1 MLNIAAL
8 RQQQIPLA
16 AEPRSPVPFHILMK
30 PIGPACNLACRYCYY
45 PQDET
50 PVNKMD
56 DARLEQFIR
65 RYIAAQPAG
74 AREINF
80 VWQGGEPLLAGLS
93 FYKKALALQ
102 ARYAPDGVTISN
114 SLQTNGT
121 LINDPWCRLFRE
133 HGFIIGLSL
142 EGNEA
147 LQDYHRPDKRGRST
161 WSAALRGIDLL
172 HQHQVDFNLLVVV
185 HNEMAAHAA
194 AIYDR
199 LVSLG
204 ARYLQ
209 FQPLMSEGAALRE
222 GYQLS
227 ADNWGRFMVGI
238 WRQWRK
244 RCDRGRVFVINIE
257 QAWAQYF
264 THTSGSCVHSARCGS
279 NLVMEPDGQL
289 YACDHLINAEHR
301 LGRLDEQT
309 LAAAVDASVQL
320 PFGQQKSL
328 RRECQT
334 CSVKMVCQGG
344 CPAHLNA
351 AGNNRL
357 CGGYYRFFSDILAP
371 VRPLFPRPE
380 WPEGLAGRVC
390 WDCAYCVAPYPD
402 DIPL

>member
-1 MLNIAAL
+1 G
-8 RQQQIPLA
+8 
-16 AEPRSPVPFHILMK
+16 F
-30 PIGPACNLACRYCYY
+30 
-45 PQDET
+45 
-50 PVNKMD
+50 
-56 DARLEQFIR
+56 
-65 RYIAAQPAG
+65 
-74 AREINF
+74 
-80 VWQGGEPLLAGLS
+80 
-93 FYKKALALQ
+93 
-102 ARYAPDGVTISN
+102 RYAI
-114 SLQTNGT
+114 
-121 LINDPWCRLFRE
+121 
-133 HGFIIGLSL
+133 
-142 EGNEA
+142 
-147 LQDYHRPDKRGRST
+147 
-161 WSAALRGIDLL
+161 
-172 HQHQVDFNLLVVV
+172 VDDHLLVVV

-264 THTSGSCVHSARCGS
+264 THTSGS

-371 VRPLFPRPE
+371 LRPFSRDLN
-380 WPEGLAGRVC
+380 GLKAWRAAFVGT
-390 WDCAYCVAPYPD
+390 AHTA
-402 DIPL
+402 

>member
-74 AREINF
+74 AQINC
-80 VWQGGEPLLAGLS
+80 LAGRAAAGRPELLQ
-93 FYKKALALQ
+93 KALALQ

-121 LINDPWCRLFRE
+121 LINDAWCRLFRE

-371 VRPLFPRPE
+371 VRPFSRDLN
-380 WPEGLAGRVC
+380 GLKAWRAAFVGT
-390 WDCAYCVAPYPD
+390 AHTA
-402 DIPL
+402 

>member
-50 PVNKMD
+50 PVNKME

-121 LINDPWCRLFRE
+121 LINDAWCRLFRE

-264 THTSGSCVHSARCGS
+264 THTSGS

-371 VRPLFPRPE
+371 LRPFSRDLN
-380 WPEGLAGRVC
+380 GLKAWRAAFVGT
-390 WDCAYCVAPYPD
+390 AHTA
-402 DIPL
+402 

>member
-121 LINDPWCRLFRE
+121 LINDAWCRLFRE
-133 HGFIIGLSL
+133 HGFIIWLSL

-257 QAWAQYF
+257 QA
-264 THTSGSCVHSARCGS
+264 
-279 NLVMEPDGQL
+279 
-289 YACDHLINAEHR
+289 
-301 LGRLDEQT
+301 
-309 LAAAVDASVQL
+309 
-320 PFGQQKSL
+320 
-328 RRECQT
+328 
-334 CSVKMVCQGG
+334 
-344 CPAHLNA
+344 
-351 AGNNRL
+351 
-357 CGGYYRFFSDILAP
+357 
-371 VRPLFPRPE
+371 
-380 WPEGLAGRVC
+380 
-390 WDCAYCVAPYPD
+390 
-402 DIPL
+402 

>member
-74 AREINF
+74 ARKSTLSGRGRAAAGRPE
-80 VWQGGEPLLAGLS
+80 LLQKSARPAG
-93 FYKKALALQ
+93 ALC
-102 ARYAPDGVTISN
+102 PDGVTISN

-121 LINDPWCRLFRE
+121 LINDAWCRLFRE

-244 RCDRGRVFVINIE
+244 RCDRGGCSLSI
-257 QAWAQYF
+257 
-264 THTSGSCVHSARCGS
+264 S
-279 NLVMEPDGQL
+279 NRRGRSIS
-289 YACDHLINAEHR
+289 LIP
-301 LGRLDEQT
+301 
-309 LAAAVDASVQL
+309 AAAA
-320 PFGQQKSL
+320 
-328 RRECQT
+328 CT
-334 CSVKMVCQGG
+334 A
-344 CPAHLNA
+344 PAA
-351 AGNNRL
+351 A
-357 CGGYYRFFSDILAP
+357 AT
-371 VRPLFPRPE
+371 
-380 WPEGLAGRVC
+380 W
-390 WDCAYCVAPYPD
+390 
-402 DIPL
+402 

>member
-1 MLNIAAL
+1 M
-8 RQQQIPLA
+8 
-16 AEPRSPVPFHILMK
+16 
-30 PIGPACNLACRYCYY
+30 
-45 PQDET
+45 
-50 PVNKMD
+50 
-56 DARLEQFIR
+56 
-65 RYIAAQPAG
+65 
-74 AREINF
+74 
-80 VWQGGEPLLAGLS
+80 
-93 FYKKALALQ
+93 
-102 ARYAPDGVTISN
+102 
-114 SLQTNGT
+114 
-121 LINDPWCRLFRE
+121 
-133 HGFIIGLSL
+133 SL
-142 EGNEA
+142 EGSEA
-147 LQDYHRPDKRGRST
+147 LQDQHRPDKRGRAS
-161 WSAALRGIDLL
+161 WPAALRGIGFL

-301 LGRLDEQT
+301 LGRLDEQP

-371 VRPLFPRPE
+371 LRPFSRDLN
-380 WPEGLAGRVC
+380 GLKAWRAAFVGT
-390 WDCAYCVAPYPD
+390 AHTA
-402 DIPL
+402 

>member
-121 LINDPWCRLFRE
+121 LINDAWCRLFRE

-264 THTSGSCVHSARCGS
+264 THTSGS

-371 VRPLFPRPE
+371 LRPFSRDLN
-380 WPEGLAGRVC
+380 GLKAWRAAFVGT
-390 WDCAYCVAPYPD
+390 AHTA
-402 DIPL
+402 

>member
-1 MLNIAAL
+1 
-8 RQQQIPLA
+8 
-16 AEPRSPVPFHILMK
+16 
-30 PIGPACNLACRYCYY
+30 
-45 PQDET
+45 
-50 PVNKMD
+50 
-56 DARLEQFIR
+56 FIR

-102 ARYAPDGVTISN
+102 VRYAPDGVTISN
-114 SLQTNGT
+114 SMQTNGT

-371 VRPLFPRPE
+371 VRPFSRDLN
-380 WPEGLAGRVC
+380 GLKAWRAAFFGT
-390 WDCAYCVAPYPD
+390 AHTA
-402 DIPL
+402 

>member
-1 MLNIAAL
+1 MLNIATL

-16 AEPRSPVPFHILMK
+16 IEPRSPVPFHILMK

-50 PVNKMD
+50 PVKKMD
-56 DARLEQFIR
+56 EARLEQFIR

-102 ARYAPDGVTISN
+102 QRYAPEGVTISN

-121 LINDPWCRLFRE
+121 LINDAWCRVFRE
-133 HGFIIGLSL
+133 HRFVIGVSL
-142 EGNEA
+142 EGSEA
-147 LQDYHRPDKRGRST
+147 LQNHHRPNKRGQAT
-161 WSAALRGIDLL
+161 WPAALRGIALL
-172 HQHQVDFNLLVVV
+172 HQHQVEFNLLIVV

-199 LVSLG
+199 VVSLG

-227 ADNWGRFMVGI
+227 ADSWGRFMVGI
-238 WRQWRK
+238 WRQWQK
-244 RCDRGRVFVINIE
+244 RCDMGRVFVINIE

-264 THTSGSCVHSARCGS
+264 THTSSSCVHSARCGT

-320 PFGQQKSL
+320 SFGQQKSL
-328 RRECQT
+328 RRECHS

-357 CGGYYRFFSDILAP
+357 CGGYYRFFSEILSP
-371 VRPLFPRPE
+371 LRPFSRDLN
-380 WPEGLAGRVC
+380 GLKAWRAAFVGS
-390 WDCAYCVAPYPD
+390 AQPA
-402 DIPL
+402 

>member
-121 LINDPWCRLFRE
+121 LINDAWCRLFRE

-279 NLVMEPDGQL
+279 NLVMEPDGRL
-289 YACDHLINAEHR
+289 YACDHLINDRHH
-301 LGRLDEQT
+301 LGQLDDRP
-309 LAAAVDASVQL
+309 LAQAVDSATRL
-320 PFGQQKSL
+320 PFGSEKSR
-328 RRECQT
+328 RRECQQ
-334 CSVKMVCQGG
+334 CAVKIVCQGG
-344 CPAHLNA
+344 CPAHLND
-351 AGNNRL
+351 AGYNRL
-357 CGGYYRFFSDILAP
+357 CAGYFHFFSEILAP
-371 VRPLFPRPE
+371 LRPYSRDLK
-380 WPEGLAGRVC
+380 GLRAWRARFIDSRVTR
-390 WDCAYCVAPYPD
+390 
-402 DIPL
+402 

>member
-121 LINDPWCRLFRE
+121 LINDAWCRLFRE

-147 LQDYHRPDKRGRST
+147 LQDYHRPDKRGRAT

-172 HQHQVDFNLLVVV
+172 HQHQVDFNLLVAV

-199 LVSLG
+199 VVSLG

-227 ADNWGRFMVGI
+227 TDNWGRFMVGI

-279 NLVMEPDGQL
+279 NLVMEPDGEL

-301 LGRLDEQT
+301 LGRLDEQM

-334 CSVKMVCQGG
+334 CAVKMVCQGG

-357 CGGYYRFFSDILAP
+357 CGGYYRFFSEILAP
-371 VRPLFPRPE
+371 VRPFSRDLQ
-380 WPEGLAGRVC
+380 GLQAWRAAFVG
-390 WDCAYCVAPYPD
+390 AAHPA
-402 DIPL
+402 

>member
-121 LINDPWCRLFRE
+121 LINDAWCRLFRE

-209 FQPLMSEGAALRE
+209 FQPLMS
-222 GYQLS
+222 
-227 ADNWGRFMVGI
+227 
-238 WRQWRK
+238 
-244 RCDRGRVFVINIE
+244 
-257 QAWAQYF
+257 
-264 THTSGSCVHSARCGS
+264 
-279 NLVMEPDGQL
+279 
-289 YACDHLINAEHR
+289 
-301 LGRLDEQT
+301 
-309 LAAAVDASVQL
+309 
-320 PFGQQKSL
+320 
-328 RRECQT
+328 
-334 CSVKMVCQGG
+334 
-344 CPAHLNA
+344 
-351 AGNNRL
+351 
-357 CGGYYRFFSDILAP
+357 
-371 VRPLFPRPE
+371 
-380 WPEGLAGRVC
+380 
-390 WDCAYCVAPYPD
+390 
-402 DIPL
+402 

>member
-80 VWQGGEPLLAGLS
+80 VWQGRAAAGRPELLQ
-93 FYKKALALQ
+93 KALALQ

-199 LVSLG
+199 LVGLG

-371 VRPLFPRPE
+371 LRPFSRDLN
-380 WPEGLAGRVC
+380 GLKAWRAAFVGT
-390 WDCAYCVAPYPD
+390 AHTA
-402 DIPL
+402 

>member
-102 ARYAPDGVTISN
+102 ERYAPDGVTISN

-121 LINDPWCRLFRE
+121 LINDAWCRLFRE

-264 THTSGSCVHSARCGS
+264 THTSGS

-371 VRPLFPRPE
+371 VRPFSRDLN
-380 WPEGLAGRVC
+380 GLKAWRAAFVGT
-390 WDCAYCVAPYPD
+390 AHTA
-402 DIPL
+402 

>member
-121 LINDPWCRLFRE
+121 LINDAWCRLFRE

-161 WSAALRGIDLL
+161 WSDRSSPQVAPVWVSATVTTVSCSTSSTFGLRRS
-172 HQHQVDFNLLVVV
+172 
-185 HNEMAAHAA
+185 AA
-194 AIYDR
+194 AR
-199 LVSLG
+199 PSG
-204 ARYLQ
+204 RR
-209 FQPLMSEGAALRE
+209 AAKPC
-222 GYQLS
+222 S
-227 ADNWGRFMVGI
+227 A
-238 WRQWRK
+238 
-244 RCDRGRVFVINIE
+244 
-257 QAWAQYF
+257 
-264 THTSGSCVHSARCGS
+264 
-279 NLVMEPDGQL
+279 
-289 YACDHLINAEHR
+289 
-301 LGRLDEQT
+301 
-309 LAAAVDASVQL
+309 
-320 PFGQQKSL
+320 
-328 RRECQT
+328 
-334 CSVKMVCQGG
+334 CS
-344 CPAHLNA
+344 
-351 AGNNRL
+351 
-357 CGGYYRFFSDILAP
+357 
-371 VRPLFPRPE
+371 
-380 WPEGLAGRVC
+380 
-390 WDCAYCVAPYPD
+390 
-402 DIPL
+402 

>member
-1 MLNIAAL
+1 MSGRGRAA
-8 RQQQIPLA
+8 
-16 AEPRSPVPFHILMK
+16 
-30 PIGPACNLACRYCYY
+30 
-45 PQDET
+45 
-50 PVNKMD
+50 
-56 DARLEQFIR
+56 
-65 RYIAAQPAG
+65 AG
-74 AREINF
+74 RPE
-80 VWQGGEPLLAGLS
+80 LLQ
-93 FYKKALALQ
+93 KALALQ

-121 LINDPWCRLFRE
+121 LINDAWCRLFRE

-244 RCDRGRVFVINIE
+244 RCDRGGCSLSI
-257 QAWAQYF
+257 
-264 THTSGSCVHSARCGS
+264 S
-279 NLVMEPDGQL
+279 NRRGRSIS
-289 YACDHLINAEHR
+289 LIP
-301 LGRLDEQT
+301 
-309 LAAAVDASVQL
+309 AAAA
-320 PFGQQKSL
+320 
-328 RRECQT
+328 CT
-334 CSVKMVCQGG
+334 A
-344 CPAHLNA
+344 PAA
-351 AGNNRL
+351 A
-357 CGGYYRFFSDILAP
+357 AT
-371 VRPLFPRPE
+371 
-380 WPEGLAGRVC
+380 W
-390 WDCAYCVAPYPD
+390 
-402 DIPL
+402 

>member
-121 LINDPWCRLFRE
+121 LINDAWCRLFRE

-209 FQPLMSEGAALRE
+209 FQPLMSE

-371 VRPLFPRPE
+371 VRPFSRDLN
-380 WPEGLAGRVC
+380 GLKAWRAAFVGT
-390 WDCAYCVAPYPD
+390 AHTA
-402 DIPL
+402 

>member
-50 PVNKMD
+50 PVNKLD
-56 DARLEQFIR
+56 EARLEQFIR
-65 RYIAAQPAG
+65 RYIAAQPVG

-121 LINDPWCRLFRE
+121 LINDAWCRLFRE
-133 HGFIIGLSL
+133 HRFIIGLSL
-142 EGNEA
+142 EGSEA
-147 LQDYHRPDKRGRST
+147 LQDQHRPDKRGRAS
-161 WSAALRGIDLL
+161 WPAALRGIGFL
-172 HQHQVDFNLLVVV
+172 HQHQLDFNLLVVV

-238 WRQWRK
+238 WRQWQK
-244 RCDRGRVFVINIE
+244 RCDKGRVFVINIE

-279 NLVMEPDGQL
+279 NLVMEPDGEL

-301 LGRLDEQT
+301 LGRLDDMT
-309 LAAAVDASVQL
+309 LAHAVDASVQL

-334 CSVKMVCQGG
+334 CAVKMVCQGG

-357 CGGYYRFFSDILAP
+357 CGGYYRFFSEILAP
-371 VRPLFPRPE
+371 VRPFSRDLQ
-380 WPEGLAGRVC
+380 GLQAWRAAFVG
-390 WDCAYCVAPYPD
+390 AAHPA
-402 DIPL
+402 

>member
-45 PQDET
+45 PQDAA

-65 RYIAAQPAG
+65 RYIAAQPSG

-121 LINDPWCRLFRE
+121 LINDAWCRLFRE
-133 HGFIIGLSL
+133 HRFIIGLSL
-142 EGNEA
+142 EGSEA
-147 LQDYHRPDKRGRST
+147 LQDHHRPDKRGGST

-185 HNEMAAHAA
+185 HNEMATHAA

-244 RCDRGRVFVINIE
+244 RCDRGQVFVINIE

-264 THTSGSCVHSARCGS
+264 THTSGSCVHSPRCGS

-320 PFGQQKSL
+320 PFGQQKSR

-357 CGGYYRFFSDILAP
+357 CGGYYRFFSEILAP
-371 VRPLFPRPE
+371 VRPFSRDLQ
-380 WPEGLAGRVC
+380 GLQAWRAAFAG
-390 WDCAYCVAPYPD
+390 AAHPA
-402 DIPL
+402 

>member
-56 DARLEQFIR
+56 EARLEQFIR
-65 RYIAAQPAG
+65 RYIAAQPVG

-121 LINDPWCRLFRE
+121 LINDAWCRLFRE
-133 HGFIIGLSL
+133 HRFIIGLSL
-142 EGNEA
+142 EGSEA
-147 LQDYHRPDKRGRST
+147 LQDQHRPDKRGRAS
-161 WSAALRGIDLL
+161 WPAALRGIGFL

-227 ADNWGRFMVGI
+227 ADNWGAFY
-238 WRQWRK
+238 
-244 RCDRGRVFVINIE
+244 GR
-257 QAWAQYF
+257 
-264 THTSGSCVHSARCGS
+264 H
-279 NLVMEPDGQL
+279 
-289 YACDHLINAEHR
+289 
-301 LGRLDEQT
+301 
-309 LAAAVDASVQL
+309 LAAVAEALRQGAGVRHQYRAGVGAVLHSHQRQL
-320 PFGQQKSL
+320 RAQ
-328 RRECQT
+328 
-334 CSVKMVCQGG
+334 
-344 CPAHLNA
+344 
-351 AGNNRL
+351 
-357 CGGYYRFFSDILAP
+357 
-371 VRPLFPRPE
+371 RPLRQQSGDGARRRALRLRPSDQRRTSTG
-380 WPEGLAGRVC
+380 P
-390 WDCAYCVAPYPD
+390 P
-402 DIPL
+402 

>member
-74 AREINF
+74 ARKSTLSGRGRAAAGRPE
-80 VWQGGEPLLAGLS
+80 LLQ
-93 FYKKALALQ
+93 KALALQ

-161 WSAALRGIDLL
+161 GRRRCAALTCSISIRWTLICWWWCITRWRPTRRRFMTGWSA
-172 HQHQVDFNLLVVV
+172 
-185 HNEMAAHAA
+185 
-194 AIYDR
+194 
-199 LVSLG
+199 
-204 ARYLQ
+204 
-209 FQPLMSEGAALRE
+209 
-222 GYQLS
+222 
-227 ADNWGRFMVGI
+227 
-238 WRQWRK
+238 
-244 RCDRGRVFVINIE
+244 
-257 QAWAQYF
+257 
-264 THTSGSCVHSARCGS
+264 SAR
-279 NLVMEPDGQL
+279 
-289 YACDHLINAEHR
+289 AI
-301 LGRLDEQT
+301 
-309 LAAAVDASVQL
+309 
-320 PFGQQKSL
+320 
-328 RRECQT
+328 
-334 CSVKMVCQGG
+334 CS
-344 CPAHLNA
+344 
-351 AGNNRL
+351 
-357 CGGYYRFFSDILAP
+357 FS
-371 VRPLFPRPE
+371 R
-380 WPEGLAGRVC
+380 
-390 WDCAYCVAPYPD
+390 
-402 DIPL
+402 